1 MAPSIQLV
9 VLVLAFIQAFQPSS
23 CKGCKEEE
31 RQALLTFKRSLQ
43 DPGNRLSSWVG
54 EHCCQWRGVG
64 CDNGTGHIIE
74 LDLHNPYAFNIDEYS
89 PYNRRSLGGEINPS
103 LLQLKH
109 LQYLDL
115 SMNNF
120 EGISVPE
127 FISSLENLRHLNLSN
142 AGFGGTIP
150 HSLGNLTNLLVLSLF
165 LHLDPRYFLLPELSV
180 DNFQWLSHLRS
191 LEHLDLRKVNLRE
204 ADDWLHVMN
213 TLPSLSE
220 LRLSSCRLN
229 NIPTLTSVNFTSL
242 TVLDLALNSFNSTI
256 PSWLFNISRLVHLDL
271 RSNQFRGQ
279 IPDLF
284 GKVPSLEL
292 VDLSSNGYING
303 ELPVTLGSLCKL
315 RSLDLSKNNISGDIL
330 EFIESSSGCI
340 EDSLQL
346 LDLSGN
352 RLHGYLPNA
361 LGRFQNL
368 KLVGLGSNLFTGPIP
383 SSLGRLSALQVLHL
397 TGNKL
402 SGNVPESLGQ
412 LSELVELRIASNML
426 QGTLSEA
433 HFSNLTKLEFLFLS
447 NNSLA
452 LNFRVGWVPPFQLK
466 YIHLGSCQ
474 VGPLFPL
481 WLRTQKGVVRL
492 DMSNAS
498 ISDHMPDW
506 FWESSPH
513 ISYLDLSDNQ
523 IKGKMPRSLKFKAL
537 SEIVL
542 KSNLFEGPLPHFS
555 SNVIYVD
562 LSNNFFSGPI
572 HPRVGKMLPRLQLLS
587 LSSNLING
595 SIPLSLCKINTLI
608 ALDLSKN
615 QLSGQLP
622 HCMWESSE
630 FAALDFS
637 NNNLSGAIP
646 SSMGSLVSLESLH
659 LGNNSLS
666 GELPLSLQNCTELV
680 TLDLGGNGISGR
692 IPPWIGES
700 MSHLVILRL
709 RSNMFSGGIPPQLSH
724 LTSLQVLD
732 LGQNNLSGTIPNSFN
747 NFSAMAADSKE
758 LKPIINSIGLYKERL
773 LAATKGMELEYST
786 TLSLLT
792 SIDLSSNNLSG
803 GIPEGLMSLFGLRML
818 NVSKNLLSGRIPKK
832 IGGLRLLE
840 SLDFSNNMLV
850 GPIPPSMSA
859 LTFLSHLNL
868 SYNNLSGRIPS
879 GNQLQALND
888 RSIYV
893 GNRDLCGPPLTEN
906 CPGDEPAARG
916 PELGGVD
923 GEEDEDGF
931 EMYWL
936 YISMSLGFAVGFWS
950 FLGIL
955 LIKKSWRHS
964 YFLFFDTMKDRFFVA
979 IVLMFRRLKMER
991 D

>member
-1 MAPSIQLV
+1 MASSIQLV
-9 VLVLAFIQAFQPSS
+9 VLVLAYIQALQLSS
-23 CKGCKEEE
+23 CMGCKEEE
-31 RQALLTFKRSLQ
+31 RQALLTFKQSLQ

-54 EHCCQWRGVG
+54 DHCCQWRGVG

-74 LDLHNPYAFNIDEYS
+74 LDLHNPYAFNIDESS
-89 PYNRRSLGGEINPS
+89 PYNRRSLRGEIDPS

-150 HSLGNLTNLLVLSLF
+150 HSLGNLTNLRVLSLF
-165 LHLDPRYFLLPELSV
+165 LHLDPRYFLLPELSI

-220 LRLSSCRLN
+220 LRLSSY
-229 NIPTLTSVNFTSL
+229 
-242 TVLDLALNSFNSTI
+242 
-256 PSWLFNISRLVHLDL
+256 
-271 RSNQFRGQ
+271 
-279 IPDLF
+279 LF
-284 GKVPSLEL
+284 GKVASLEL
-292 VDLSSNGYING
+292 LDLSSNEYING

-352 RLHGYLPNA
+352 RLCGYLPNA

-383 SSLGRLSALQVLHL
+383 SSLGGLSSLQVLHL

-426 QGTLSEA
+426 QGSLSEA
-433 HFSNLTKLEFLFLS
+433 HFSNLTKLEFLFMS

-474 VGPLFPL
+474 VGPLFPS

-506 FWESSPH
+506 FWKSSPH

-542 KSNLFEGPLPHFS
+542 NSNLFEGPLPHFS
-555 SNVIYVD
+555 SNVIYLD

-572 HPRVGKMLPRLQLLS
+572 HPRVHKMLPRLQLLS

-595 SIPLSLCKINTLI
+595 SIPLSLCKIYTLI

-637 NNNLSGAIP
+637 NNNLSGVIP

-680 TLDLGGNGISGR
+680 TLDLGRNGFSGR

-709 RSNMFSGGIPPQLSH
+709 RSNMFSGGIPS
-724 LTSLQVLD
+724 
-732 LGQNNLSGTIPNSFN
+732 
-747 NFSAMAADSKE
+747 
-758 LKPIINSIGLYKERL
+758 
-773 LAATKGMELEYST
+773 
-786 TLSLLT
+786 
-792 SIDLSSNNLSG
+792 
-803 GIPEGLMSLFGLRML
+803 
-818 NVSKNLLSGRIPKK
+818 
-832 IGGLRLLE
+832 
-840 SLDFSNNMLV
+840 
-850 GPIPPSMSA
+850 
-859 LTFLSHLNL
+859 
-868 SYNNLSGRIPS
+868 
-879 GNQLQALND
+879 
-888 RSIYV
+888 
-893 GNRDLCGPPLTEN
+893 
-906 CPGDEPAARG
+906 
-916 PELGGVD
+916 
-923 GEEDEDGF
+923 
-931 EMYWL
+931 
-936 YISMSLGFAVGFWS
+936 
-950 FLGIL
+950 
-955 LIKKSWRHS
+955 
-964 YFLFFDTMKDRFFVA
+964 
-979 IVLMFRRLKMER
+979 
-991 D
+991 